1 MNLTELGGWNAT
13 CGQAFAPWAEAG
25 FEAGRVA
32 LEHRGAYQL
41 LTPAGEI
48 PAVVTGQ
55 FRHQTET
62 EQAFPAVGDWVVIQ
76 RQGDDPA
83 IIQVVLPRRS
93 EFVRKAAGGKTEGQV
108 VAANVDTVF
117 LVTGLDG
124 DFNRRRIERYLVAAW
139 DSGANPVVVMN
150 KADTCTDL
158 ADRIAQVEG
167 IAIAVPIHAV
177 SAATGDGLEQLA
189 SYLGPGQTVALI
201 GSSGVGKSTL
211 TNHFLGTQHQAIQPV
226 RADDSRGRH
235 TTTGR
240 HLLPLPS
247 GALLIDTPGMRELQL
262 WANGDG
268 SDGLEATFADIEDLA
283 ADCRFRDCRHQGEP
297 GCAVDGAIAAGDLE
311 RDRLHSYHKLQRE
324 QQWIDQ
330 RQEARASLNSKR
342 RWKTIHKAMRD
353 RPKR

>member
-1 MNLTELGGWNAT
+1 MNLHNLGGWSAT
-13 CGQAFAPWAEAG
+13 CDRAFAPWAEAG

-32 LEHRGAYQL
+32 LEQRGAYQL
-41 LTPAGEI
+41 LTPTGELS
-48 PAVVTGQ
+48 AEVTGQ
-55 FRHQTET
+55 FCHQAES
-62 EQAFPAVGDWVVIQ
+62 EQAFPAVGDWVAFH
-76 RQGDDPA
+76 RGDPA
-83 IIQVVLPRRS
+83 TIHAVLPRHS
-93 EFVRKAAGGKTEGQV
+93 AFVRKVAGGKTEGQV

-124 DFNRRRIERYLVAAW
+124 DFNLRRIERYLVAAW
-139 DSGANPVVVMN
+139 ESRANPVIVLN
-150 KADTCTDL
+150 KADTCDDL
-158 ADRIAQVEG
+158 GDRLAQVES
-167 IAIAVPIHAV
+167 IAIGVPIHAV
-177 SAATGDGLEQLA
+177 SAATGAGLEQLIP
-189 SYLGPGQTVALI
+189 YLGLGQTVALI

-211 TNHFLGTQHQAIQPV
+211 TNHFLGIQHQATQAV

-262 WANGDG
+262 WTTSA
-268 SDGLEATFADIEDLA
+268 GLEATFADIEALA

-297 GCAVDGAIAAGDLE
+297 GCAVEEAIAAGDLE
-311 RDRLHSYHKLQRE
+311 CDRLHSYHKLQRE
-324 QQWIDQ
+324 QQWIEQ
-330 RQEARASLNSKR
+330 RQDARASLNSKR